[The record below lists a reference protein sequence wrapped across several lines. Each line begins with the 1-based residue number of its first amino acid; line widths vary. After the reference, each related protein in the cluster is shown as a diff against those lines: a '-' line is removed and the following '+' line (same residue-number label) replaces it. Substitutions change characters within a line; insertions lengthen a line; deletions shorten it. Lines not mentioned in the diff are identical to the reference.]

1 MIAARLRARG
11 WAVTLA
17 AVLALSTAACGS
29 APGPSASPTAPP
41 ADLVSP
47 VIGVLTHIEATGLT
61 QVTGFTLRLDDG
73 REIGFRVGLLE
84 NGNVFPPGHLA
95 EHLQALS
102 PVRVFFRLD
111 GNALVVYRLEDAVA
125 PSPS

>member
-29 APGPSASPTAPP
+29 APGPSAIPTAPP

-47 VIGVLTHIEATGLT
+47 VVGVLTHIEATGLT

-73 REIGFRVGLLE
+73 REIGFRIGLLE

-111 GNALVVYRLEDAVA
+111 ANALVVYRLEDAVA